1 MKYWSGYVTAAV
13 FGAITWAL
21 MNIGARFT
29 ELVYMVYPYFMRTLQ
44 AMLAQWSGGVDFVLW
59 QVILVALAIL
69 ALASVVLMIVLK

>member
-29 ELVYMVYPYFMRTLQ
+29 ELVDMVYPYVMRTLQ
-44 AMLAQWSGGVDFVLW
+44 TMLAQWSGGVDFVLW
-59 QVILVALAIL
+59 QVLVVALAVL
-69 ALASVVLMIVLK
+69 ALERVAIFIPI